1 MRQILFALLI
11 SVMLFS
17 CEKEDL
23 SIDTPSIAQT
33 KSSDAIPDPLSQLKD
48 IPVNIKVMNETEGR
62 FLSSRKNDNYVSR
75 TTIDDGSLRQ
85 RWYISIYPG
94 AHLGPLYSIKVAGGA
109 QVNGYISLRDGPEQ
123 FVPILND
130 AVPVGYRIENL
141 TNTSN
146 YNIWHESGWNNKLY
160 LYTVGA
166 GSALLFGKINNLDS
180 RAIWEITPVE
190 DLRLTDIKYIPVAGK
205 KFEPTYMSRRPR
217 DIQNTTNGPVEHT
230 IIISEEVTETS
241 HFSKIEGLNITNKVA
256 TKAKVGLPIITAEGE
271 ISKEH
276 TTAKTWSYEE
286 STTVETKRIFQD
298 NFKIVVPPKTSYK
311 IDVNLITYELDV
323 MYVATFVG
331 MVTGKIIQLKG
342 KWTGVE
348 SSGIQYIP
356 RGANGNPV
364 KIEGFKTF
372 KAL

>member
-11 SVMLFS
+11 SAMLFS

-48 IPVNIKVMNETEGR
+48 MPVNIKVMNETEGR
-62 FLSSRKNDNYVSR
+62 YLSSRKNDNYVSR

-109 QVNGYISLRDGPEQ
+109 QVNGYITLRDGPEQ

-130 AVPVGYRIENL
+130 AAPVGYRIENL

-146 YNIWHESGWNNKLY
+146 YNIWHESGLNNKLY

-190 DLRLTDIKYIPVAGK
+190 ELKLTDIKYIPVAGK
-205 KFEPTYMSRRPR
+205 KFEPTFISRKPR
-217 DIQNTTNGPVEHT
+217 DIQNMTNSPVEHT
-230 IIISEEVTETS
+230 VTISEVVTETS
-241 HFSKIEGLNITNKVA
+241 HFSKTEGLNVTNKIA
-256 TKAKVGLPIITAEGE
+256 TKAKVGLPVITAEGE

-276 TTAKTWSYEE
+276 TTAKTWLFEE
-286 STTVETKRIFQD
+286 STTKEQTRTLQD
-298 NFKIVVPPKTSYK
+298 VFHMTVPPKTSYL

-323 MYVATFVG
+323 IYVATFEG
-331 MVTGKIIQLKG
+331 TETGKIIQLKG

-348 SSGIQYIP
+348 SSAIQYIL
-356 RGANGNPV
+356 RDANGNPV
-364 KIEGFKTF
+364 KMEGFKTF